1 MQERMR
7 GVHQQKIA
15 ERRASQSESE
25 EQKRHWVSRLIRP
38 NKKLR
43 VFRVIGLQILGRVG
57 THIFV
62 SRRKYNFMHFERHFA
77 FQNS

>member
-25 EQKRHWVSRLIRP
+25 EQKRQWVSRLITIRP
-38 NKKLR
+38 E
-43 VFRVIGLQILGRVG
+43 FC
-57 THIFV
+57 
-62 SRRKYNFMHFERHFA
+62 Y
-77 FQNS
+77 